1 MSKFKQA
8 LKSWFIP
15 GTENDHKPHILRNKS
30 ILAFA
35 IIVLCVKLAV
45 LGLFLYFPNSAYF
58 STITTDTLM
67 NLINQSRQENGF
79 SPLVAN
85 DKLAQSAFLKAQN
98 MLDQNY
104 FAHTSPQGITPW
116 YWLKQADYDY
126 HYAGENLAMDFV
138 DAESLHKTLLDSP
151 IHRANILNTKYE
163 EIGIVV
169 ITGNFNG
176 KKTTIAVQHFGTQFE
191 KLAVTPETPSQ
202 PIQPQPEPSTLEI
215 SSPTFAELETSELA
229 SQRETKEEPI
239 LSPEEEKIETQTF
252 TITQEKIK
260 EFKKFAADVQTEKG
274 PKVLGTLIEKSDQI
288 TKEIYTY
295 ALLFISLALL
305 LNIFVKFEVQ
315 HRGLVINCLLV
326 IVLLIVLIL
335 IGDKTL
341 LSANL
346 NIL

>member
-1 MSKFKQA
+1 MNKFKQA

-15 GTENDHKPHILRNKS
+15 GTENDHKPHILRNKA
-30 ILAFA
+30 ILIFA
-35 IIVLCVKLAV
+35 IVVLVLKLAV
-45 LGLFLYFPNSAYF
+45 FGLFLYFPNSAYF
-58 STITTDTLM
+58 SAITTNTLM
-67 NLINQSRQENGF
+67 NLINQSRQENNL

-85 DKLAQSAFLKAQN
+85 DELAQSAFLKAQN

-116 YWLKQADYDY
+116 YWLKQAGYDY
-126 HYAGENLAMDFV
+126 RYAGENLAIDFI
-138 DAESLHKTLLDSP
+138 DAEGLHKALLNSP
-151 IHRANILNTKYE
+151 THRANILNTKYE
-163 EIGIVV
+163 EIGIIV

-191 KLAVTPETPSQ
+191 KLAVVPSTPPQ
-202 PIQPQPEPSTLEI
+202 PIQPQPEPSIPGT
-215 SSPTFAELETSELA
+215 SPTFAELETNELA

-239 LSPEEEKIETQTF
+239 LTPEEERIETQIF

-260 EFKKFAADVQTEKG
+260 EFEKFAADTQTKQG
-274 PKVLGTLIEKSDQI
+274 PKILGVLIEKSDQI

-295 ALLFISLALL
+295 ALLFIGLALL

-326 IVLLIVLIL
+326 IVLLIVLML

>member
-1 MSKFKQA
+1 MNKFKQA

-15 GTENDHKPHILRNKS
+15 GTENDHKPHILRNKA

-35 IIVLCVKLAV
+35 IVVLVLKLAV
-45 LGLFLYFPNSAYF
+45 FGLFLYFPNSAYF
-58 STITTDTLM
+58 SAITTDTLM

-79 SPLVAN
+79 SPLVTN

-116 YWLKQADYDY
+116 YWLKQAGYDY
-126 HYAGENLAMDFV
+126 RYAGENLAIDFV
-138 DAESLHKTLLDSP
+138 DAEGLHKALLDSP
-151 IHRANILNTKYE
+151 THKANILNTKYE
-163 EIGIVV
+163 EIGIVI

-191 KLAVTPETPSQ
+191 KLATTIETPSQ
-202 PIQPQPEPSTLEI
+202 LIPPQPETSIPGT
-215 SSPTFAELETSELA
+215 SPTFAELETNELA

-239 LSPEEEKIETQTF
+239 LTPEEEKIETQIF

-260 EFKKFAADVQTEKG
+260 EFEKFAADTQTKKG
-274 PKVLGTLIEKSDQI
+274 PKILGTLIEKSDQI

-326 IVLLIVLIL
+326 IVLLIVLLL
-335 IGDKTL
+335 IGDKSL